1 MGTVSI
7 NAKVG
12 GISPFM
18 PAQQTIASSA
28 TPAWDL
34 NVGNIVA
41 INTGANATVTF
52 GAPSNV
58 PQAGTLCMVTVTQD
72 ATGGRT
78 VAWNAAYIFPT
89 AFSNTGN
96 TANKKTTV
104 VFISDGTA
112 LVAVGANS
120 WY

>member
-1 MGTVSI
+1 MVS
-7 NAKVG
+7 
-12 GISPFM
+12 
-18 PAQQTIASSA
+18 
-28 TPAWDL
+28 
-34 NVGNIVA
+34 
-41 INTGANATVTF
+41 VT
-52 GAPSNV
+52 A
-58 PQAGTLCMVTVTQD
+58 
-72 ATGGRT
+72 T